1 MREGRKDGGEERKE
15 KEREGGGGHHDPKLT
30 PFDLTYERS

>member
-15 KEREGGGGHHDPKLT
+15 KGREGGGHHDPKLT